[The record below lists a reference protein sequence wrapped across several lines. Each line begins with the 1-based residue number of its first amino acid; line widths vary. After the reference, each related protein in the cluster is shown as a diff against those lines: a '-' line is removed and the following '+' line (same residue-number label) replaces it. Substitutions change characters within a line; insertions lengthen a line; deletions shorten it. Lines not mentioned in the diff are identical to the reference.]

1 MSSIRSP
8 CPPLQLALVG
18 SKRPSGETVSD
29 VGGVAGG
36 ASEAVVEVG
45 VVDGARVVLASSGV
59 EGASVAASTAKVALG
74 LGEKLLETVTVDS
87 TSGTIT
93 DHLEDHLVAATACR
107 RARAGAVAVV
117 GLHESGVADTVV
129 GGRSAN
135 TANALLHH
143 YGKNE
148 AVVDARLG
156 GDRLDGAA
164 DGGDLLLGVVDAPA
178 VPDAGVLHGVV
189 VCVPELIEA
198 APGSVSRPA
207 LLDGAVAVVHV
218 VHVGDLT
225 PVQGGSEGGSRQS
238 GRGESKL
245 GKHRD
250 GVVVE
255 VLQ

>member
-1 MSSIRSP
+1 MSVLSIRLP
-8 CPPLQLALVG
+8 YPPLQLALVG
-18 SKRPSGETVSD
+18 SKRPSGEAVSD
-29 VGGVAGG
+29 VGGVAGS
-36 ASEAVVEVG
+36 AREAVVEVG

-59 EGASVAASTAKVALG
+59 EGARVAASTTKVALG

-93 DHLEDHLVAATACR
+93 DHLEDHLIAASACR

-143 YGKNE
+143 YGKDE

-156 GDRLDGAA
+156 RDRLDGAA

-198 APGSVSRPA
+198 APGSVGRPA

-225 PVQGGSEGGSRQS
+225 PVQGGSEGGSR
-238 GRGESKL
+238 
-245 GKHRD
+245 
-250 GVVVE
+250 
-255 VLQ
+255 